1 MTLFPGCVDNVWSCK
16 SQKCFGGVIT
26 SHPVH
31 GTVQS
36 WDDEEGWGVL
46 ASPDIQ
52 GEIWAHFSAVYA
64 KPGAFA
70 SLNPGES
77 VLFTWEEFPQDGY
90 SYRAVHVRRPSDP
103 ETDWEPEQDD
113 EDAADLQGIHIEFDP
128 E

>member
-1 MTLFPGCVDNVWSCK
+1 M
-16 SQKCFGGVIT
+16 T

-36 WDDEEGWGVL
+36 WDNEEGWGVL
-46 ASPDIQ
+46 VSPDIQ

-64 KPGAFA
+64 KPGAFT
-70 SLNPGES
+70 SLDPGES
-77 VLFTWEEFPQDGY
+77 VLFTWEEFPQDDY

-113 EDAADLQGIHIEFDP
+113 EDAADLQDICIELDP